1 MAYAIIEYN
10 TEGLPKCEICG
21 KFFNRILSH
30 VRQKHFINEK
40 EYKKQFGYDL
50 KKGICSKESSAKS
63 REQVLINFDKCVGQN
78 LISKG
83 SNSRFVKGDKGR
95 IKDQVSPQTN
105 LRLKQRLIEDVDMI
119 KAMKLNGEKVGKS
132 GLGNEKRWNK

>member
-10 TEGLPKCEICG
+10 PEGLPKCEICG

-78 LISKG
+78 LILKG
-83 SNSRFVKGDKGR
+83 SKSRFIKGVKGRTKE
-95 IKDQVSPQTN
+95 QVSPQTQ

-132 GLGNEKRWNK
+132 SLGNKKRWNK